1 MINIGRVVQDPRFA
15 QAFQVKRQS
24 AGTFANEG
32 EFSTVETVLDR
43 FGVVQ
48 PSKADDLIK
57 FLPEGERQG
66 NFITI
71 YCNQDVLMGNGKD
84 QESDVVVWRG
94 DYYKVAFS
102 KPWDIHGYWFAIAQ
116 GFVNG

>member
-1 MINIGRVVQDPRFA
+1 MIAVSEVVSDPELA

-32 EFSTVETVLDR
+32 VFSTTETTLDR

-48 PSKADDLIK
+48 PSKSDDLLK

-71 YCNQDVLMGNGKD
+71 YCAQDVLMGDGKD
-84 QESDVVVWRG
+84 QQSDVVIWRG
-94 DYYKVAFS
+94 DYYRVAYS
-102 KPWDIHGYWFAIAQ
+102 KPWDAHGYWFAIAQ
-116 GFVNG
+116 GFVHG

>member
-1 MINIGRVVQDPRFA
+1 MIDMSELVSDPDFA
-15 QAFQVKRQS
+15 QAFQVERQS

-32 EFSTVETVLDR
+32 VYTTTATTLNR
-43 FGVVQ
+43 FGVIQ
-48 PSKADDLIK
+48 PSKSEDLIK

-71 YCNQDVLMGNGKD
+71 HCAQDVLMGDGNTQMGD
-84 QESDVVVWRG
+84 IVIWRG

-102 KPWDIHGYWFAIAQ
+102 KPWDMHGYWFAIAQ
-116 GFVNG
+116 GYVHG